1 MTIKTTRILICGSG
15 AGSHALAGMFSQAPD
30 VQVAVFT
37 KDATKAHCWQSSLR
51 QEPLRIR
58 ISAGR
63 QMRLF
68 TADKILVTNDPALA
82 AEDCDML
89 IFAVPAFTHAEYLR
103 FLQPHLPD
111 HCVIVGL
118 PGQNGFEWEVS
129 AVLGER
135 LSHCTL
141 INFDSFPW
149 VCRLEEFAK
158 EVLITG
164 IKRELVGAIR
174 GEPETSRLTDPLGFL
189 QRLLGHQPCIELAGD
204 MLAITLIALNAY
216 SHPPIMYGR
225 WHDWDGVP
233 LAEPA
238 HFYRE
243 VDMPTA
249 ELLAAC
255 SAEVVACAKRIMAL
269 RPEVDLRRVIPMY
282 EWDMARYGDVITD
295 SSNQMTVL
303 NTNPVYKDIRHPM
316 LQTEDGGYVPDFNH
330 RFLSEDVPF
339 GLAVIRGVTEIVG
352 IPTPHIDKVLRWS
365 QQKLNRSYLVNHR
378 IAGKDLD
385 GTRCPQKFGIQTLD
399 ELLDAQ
405 CARPYAINAAISYA
419 NPAPS
424 NAVISELS

>member
-1 MTIKTTRILICGSG
+1 MNIKTTRILICGSG
-15 AGSHALAGMFSQAPD
+15 AGSHALAGVFSQTPD
-30 VQVAVFT
+30 VEVAVFT
-37 KDATKAHCWQSSLR
+37 KDADKAYRWQSIQRREL
-51 QEPLRIR
+51 LRIR

-63 QMRLF
+63 QSRLL
-68 TADKILVTNDPALA
+68 TANEILVTNDAALA
-82 AEDCDML
+82 AQDCDML

-103 FLQPHLPD
+103 YLKPHLPD

-118 PGQNGFEWEVS
+118 PGQNGFEWEVR
-129 AVLGER
+129 ALLGER
-135 LSHCTL
+135 LSHCML

-149 VCRLEEFAK
+149 VCRLEDFAR
-158 EVLITG
+158 EVRITG
-164 IKRELVGAIR
+164 IKRELVGAIE
-174 GEPETSRLTDPLGFL
+174 GDPDTSRLTDPLGFL
-189 QRLLGHQPCIELAGD
+189 QRLLGHQPRIEIAGH

-225 WHDWDGVP
+225 WHDWDGSP

-243 VDMPTA
+243 VDIPTG

-255 SAEVVACAKRIMAL
+255 SAEVVSCANRIMDL

-316 LQTEDGGYVPDFNH
+316 LKIEGGYVPDFHH

-365 QQKLNRSYLVNHR
+365 QQKLSRSYLVDDRMCGN
-378 IAGKDLD
+378 DLNR
-385 GTRCPQKFGIQTLD
+385 TRCPQKFSIKTLG
-399 ELLDAQ
+399 ELLDAH
-405 CARPYAINAAISYA
+405 CARPHAINAAIS
-419 NPAPS
+419 
-424 NAVISELS
+424 